1 MNEAAETLTDI
12 KQRFAKDFLD
22 VVVVRLIQVKARWGY
37 EIMAEIRNTFQIKTG
52 ASKIYPLLNRLEA
65 NGFIKS
71 RWKYEG
77 RKRKKLYEIT
87 PQGAQFIESVHNFLK
102 EQVSIHELH
111 KRVLV

>member
-12 KQRFAKDFLD
+12 KQRFARGFLD
-22 VVVVRLIQVKARWGY
+22 IVVLRLIQVKPRWGY
-37 EIMAEIRNTFQIKTG
+37 EIMAEIRSTFQIKTG
-52 ASKIYPLLNRLEA
+52 ASKIYPLLMSLEA

-87 PQGAQFIESVHNFLK
+87 AQGAQFVESVHNFLK
-102 EQVSIHELH
+102 EQVSMHELH
-111 KRVLV
+111 KRILV

>member
-12 KQRFAKDFLD
+12 KQRFARDFLD
-22 VVVVRLIQVKARWGY
+22 VVVLRLIQVKPRWGY
-37 EIMAEIRNTFQIKTG
+37 EIMAEIKNTFQIKTG
-52 ASKIYPLLNRLEA
+52 ASKIYPLLTSLEA

-87 PQGAQFIESVHNFLK
+87 PQGVKFLESVYNFLK
-102 EQVSIHELH
+102 EQVSMHELH
-111 KRVLV
+111 KRILV

>member
-1 MNEAAETLTDI
+1 MSEEVRQPTDI

-22 VVVVRLIQVKARWGY
+22 VVVVRLIRAKPRWGY
-37 EIMAEIRNTFQIKTG
+37 EIMAEIRDTFQIKIG
-52 ASKIYPLLNRLEA
+52 ASKIYPLLNTLEKK
-65 NGFIKS
+65 GFIKS

-87 PQGAQFIESVHNFLK
+87 PQGTQFVESVYNFFK

-111 KRVLV
+111 KRILI